1 MGDDID
7 EYGGLPEAVAVE
19 LLRLRLEDSPLQ
31 EFGGFFAD
39 AHVARFLSDDRRFA
53 KVLAASAI
61 RFAEKLMMFLVWP
74 FAAEQAAAAVWEGRG
89 AEHGG
94 LGAEHGAEHG
104 AEYDDF
110 IRYLRKAGMPSSDSI
125 ARLVSRASLL
135 KRRFDAAPRGLP
147 ELAAITLRAYYHLR
161 SANWSCQLPG
171 TCTLL
176 EFAAPVRHIL
186 NLAAR
191 GLAPPAYARV
201 FRVFICSPSIEWGI
215 FYSIDLV
222 VHNLLAFRQQYGL
235 CPSKCSHAVFAAV
248 YGLPGL
254 HAVRVLLG
262 RSLAAG
268 REGLLGRAAA
278 EDVLGRLGRLAR
290 GYGGLRALVL
300 AKRARAARRRM
311 AAVLAQLVAMPPGG
325 PFPGG
330 EGYHASAASFARAA
344 RV

>member
-1 MGDDID
+1 
-7 EYGGLPEAVAVE
+7 
-19 LLRLRLEDSPLQ
+19 
-31 EFGGFFAD
+31 
-39 AHVARFLSDDRRFA
+39 
-53 KVLAASAI
+53 
-61 RFAEKLMMFLVWP
+61 
-74 FAAEQAAAAVWEGRG
+74 
-89 AEHGG
+89 
-94 LGAEHGAEHG
+94 
-104 AEYDDF
+104 
-110 IRYLRKAGMPSSDSI
+110 MPSSDSI